1 VLLLT
6 IAGFFAA
13 RQLGEMDAER
23 DSSHRADIAA
33 TQLHDRVAQAET
45 LVDGVRRVL
54 SGHDTPNGTTEQLP
68 DVGALWL
75 NPAGL
80 PAAAWVERVPAHE
93 RASYERRTGHR
104 IVMQTS
110 SGGLAR
116 AGLRKSYLPATLVTG
131 FPPMSAPGLDLGGI
145 SGIAATVVRPETA
158 YRVRATFLSRLPDG
172 TTGLFLVQSAQRL
185 NRGRVEPGFA
195 VLFLPASWLLSAA
208 DTIDSTPTAH
218 PRLQIAVSG
227 ASVGDL
233 SGADTARSKFAAAGQ
248 RFEVRVPKGDV
259 RGAAAV
265 LPWIVL
271 AGGVVL
277 AALAGALE
285 VISARRAKARA
296 ELDRLFTISP
306 DLIVVS
312 GFDGYFK
319 RVNPAFERLLGYT
332 EQEALARPFVEFVHP
347 DDRERTRAELSRRY
361 RGKTA
366 ISFQNRYVHKDGSYR
381 WIEWTAVPVV
391 EERLNYAVARDV
403 TERRQAE
410 TDLREA
416 EERTR
421 ALAEEQAALRRVAT
435 LVAQST
441 PSQHLFAAVAEEV
454 LGLLP
459 VETISMGRYESDET
473 LTHMAIA
480 GEARAGFRIGSRWP
494 LGGKNVST
502 IVAQTRR
509 PARVDS
515 YVDAPGELSAAIRKD
530 RIGASVG
537 APIIVEGRLWG
548 VMTASAQAALPP
560 GIEERLVS
568 FTELVATAIANAESR
583 AGLARLAEQQ
593 AALRRVAT
601 LVAEG
606 VPPAEV
612 FSALS
617 DEVNRLFDAE
627 TTTIQRLEAD
637 GTVTV
642 VSGTGSI
649 GDEFSIGRQ
658 LELQPGWVVT
668 ATLETGRP
676 TRKEDY
682 GEATEGL
689 PRVIR
694 DLGIRSSV
702 GVPIFVEGALW
713 GAIVVG
719 TTREHF
725 ADGTE
730 QRLEEFT
737 GLAATA
743 IANAESREALA
754 RLADEQ
760 AALQRVA
767 TLVAHGLRPDEIF
780 AAVSDEVGRL
790 FGTDSA
796 TVVRYD
802 DEGEGIVFVGVASKI
817 TGGFPL
823 GAHWKF
829 QEGMASAEVYRTGRS
844 ARTGEHLSTA
854 EGPIGDIQRRLG
866 IMSAVASPIVAEG
879 RLWGAMSVQSQEPL
893 PPDTDERLEKFTE
906 LVATAIANAE
916 SREALGRL
924 ADEQAALRRVATLVA
939 QGVAPDEVFAAVS
952 DEVARLVGAESATVM
967 KFDDDGPGIVFVG
980 VASDMGDA
988 FPLGARW
995 KFEDG
1000 MASAEVYRTGRSAR
1014 GGGRDW
1020 ATVEGPVGETHH
1032 RLGIVSTV
1040 ASPIVV
1046 EGRLWGAMSVQSQE
1060 PLPPDT
1066 DERLEKFTELV
1077 ATAIANAEAGEALGR
1092 LADEQAALR
1101 RVATLVAQ
1109 GVPPDEVFAAV
1120 SDEIARA
1127 VGTDSA
1133 TVIRYDDDG
1142 EGICYVG
1149 SASKVSDAFPVGVH
1163 WKFQEGMA
1171 SYEVYRTGR
1180 SARSGTRLSTVEGP
1194 IGDVHRRMGIVSAVA
1209 SPIVVEG
1216 RLWGAM
1222 AVHGQEE
1229 LPPGTEQRVEKFT
1242 ALVATAIAN
1251 AEGRAG
1257 LTRLA
1262 EEQAALRRVATL
1274 VAEGVPPA
1282 RVFSALSEEVSLL
1295 VDAEA
1300 SVIGRLESNGRVT
1313 VLAASGSAME
1323 ESVLGTEFEPDADTV
1338 IAEVLRTGH
1347 STRKDDYRGDSE
1359 TARRLGIR
1367 SGVGIPIVVE
1377 GTQWGVVAIGA
1388 VRERFPE
1395 ETEQRLEKFTELA
1408 ATAIANAESRS
1419 ELAASRVRIVAASDE
1434 TRRRIERD
1442 LHDGT
1447 QQRLVSLSLEL
1458 RLAESAVPPELEE
1471 TRRTLDRVA
1480 DELNGVIEDL
1490 REISRG
1496 IHPAI
1501 LSEGGLGPALRTLA
1515 RRSAIPVEL
1524 DSSIC
1529 TRLPEPI
1536 EVAAYYVV
1544 SEALANAT
1552 KHAMAN
1558 GVAVAVGSQNASL
1571 QLAIHDDGIGGA
1583 DPSQGS
1589 GLAGLQDRVEALGGS
1604 IQISSPVG
1612 KGTDV
1617 LVELPLELD
1626 LPVDEPER
1634 GWSAENG
1641 DGLVSQLGE

>member
-1 VLLLT
+1 VSVRLRQLALVGLVLLLT
-6 IAGFFAA
+6 IVGFFAA

-75 NPAGL
+75 NATGL

-110 SGGLAR
+110 SGGLAP

-366 ISFQNRYVHKDGSYR
+366 ISFQNRYVHKDGSHR

-441 PSQHLFAAVAEEV
+441 PSLELFAAVAEEV
-454 LGLLP
+454 FGLLP
-459 VETISMGRYESDET
+459 VETISTGRYESDGT

-649 GDEFSIGRQ
+649 GDEFSIGRH

-844 ARTGEHLSTA
+844 ARTGEHLSTV

-866 IMSAVASPIVAEG
+866 IMSAVASPIVA
-879 RLWGAMSVQSQEPL
+879 
-893 PPDTDERLEKFTE
+893 
-906 LVATAIANAE
+906 
-916 SREALGRL
+916 
-924 ADEQAALRRVATLVA
+924 
-939 QGVAPDEVFAAVS
+939 
-952 DEVARLVGAESATVM
+952 
-967 KFDDDGPGIVFVG
+967 
-980 VASDMGDA
+980 
-988 FPLGARW
+988 
-995 KFEDG
+995 
-1000 MASAEVYRTGRSAR
+1000 
-1014 GGGRDW
+1014 
-1020 ATVEGPVGETHH
+1020 
-1032 RLGIVSTV
+1032 
-1040 ASPIVV
+1040 

-1120 SDEIARA
+1120 SDEIARV

-1180 SARSGTRLSTVEGP
+1180 SARSGARLSTLEGP

-1242 ALVATAIAN
+1242 ELVATAIAN
-1251 AEGRAG
+1251 AESRAG

-1313 VLAASGSAME
+1313 VLAASGSAMD

-1377 GTQWGVVAIGA
+1377 GTQWGVVAIGT